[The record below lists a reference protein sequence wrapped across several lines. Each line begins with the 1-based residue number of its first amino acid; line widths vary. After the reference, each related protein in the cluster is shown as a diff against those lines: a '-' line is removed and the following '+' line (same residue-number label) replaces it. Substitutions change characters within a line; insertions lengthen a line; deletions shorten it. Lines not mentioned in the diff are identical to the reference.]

1 MINTDAFYLLVL
13 GTAGAYA
20 VYSMNERP
28 RSHIVEGAGHVS
40 SDGTTD
46 MQNRLDVLMSRITK
60 YHKQVNESNEGEA
73 YELKADKS
81 IDYDN
86 ENRKGEEDD
95 GSHLYHFNDLI
106 KADSSNFRVYT
117 NENDKHPLDPTP
129 TQQASLIA
137 LRQDLANI
145 YSLVMAYASEQDTT
159 LQEQRQRIDVLSQM
173 EELNQETIKDT
184 TASLKEQGTN
194 KRRLIKNNEYFLNR
208 YRAINEIIRYLILFI
223 VILTFVQYL
232 YIKGYF
238 SESFGSIF
246 VPLSIGVALFFLYY
260 KYINIMRRNPL
271 DYDEIDWN
279 DVPVKGKKSEE
290 FTGMPADTFSGISNV

>member
-1 MINTDAFYLLVL
+1 
-13 GTAGAYA
+13 
-20 VYSMNERP
+20 
-28 RSHIVEGAGHVS
+28 
-40 SDGTTD
+40 
-46 MQNRLDVLMSRITK
+46 
-60 YHKQVNESNEGEA
+60 
-73 YELKADKS
+73 
-81 IDYDN
+81 
-86 ENRKGEEDD
+86 
-95 GSHLYHFNDLI
+95 
-106 KADSSNFRVYT
+106 
-117 NENDKHPLDPTP
+117 
-129 TQQASLIA
+129 
-137 LRQDLANI
+137 
-145 YSLVMAYASEQDTT
+145 MAYASEKDAD

-246 VPLSIGVALFFLYY
+246 VPLLIGVALFFLYY

>member
-40 SDGTTD
+40 SDGTVTTV
-46 MQNRLDVLMSRITK
+46 MQNSLDVLMSRITK
-60 YHKQVNESNEGEA
+60 YHKQVNSSTEDQPEQED
-73 YELKADKS
+73 EQ
-81 IDYDN
+81 
-86 ENRKGEEDD
+86 GEEND
-95 GSHLYHFNDLI
+95 GTHLYHFNELI
-106 KADSSNFRVYT
+106 IAENQNFQNYMDT
-117 NENDKHPLDPTP
+117 LNNNKLSQ
-129 TQQASLIA
+129 QQASLIA

-145 YSLVMAYASEQDTT
+145 YSLVMAYANDQDTAY
-159 LQEQRQRIDVLSQM
+159 QQQQQRIDVLSQM

-246 VPLSIGVALFFLYY
+246 VPLLIGVALFFLYY

>member
-28 RSHIVEGAGHVS
+28 RSHVIEGAGPVS
-40 SDGTTD
+40 SDGTVTTV
-46 MQNRLDVLMSRITK
+46 MQNSLDVLMSRITK
-60 YHKQVNESNEGEA
+60 YHKQVNSSTEDQPEQED
-73 YELKADKS
+73 EQ
-81 IDYDN
+81 
-86 ENRKGEEDD
+86 GEEND
-95 GSHLYHFNDLI
+95 GTHLYHFNELI
-106 KADSSNFRVYT
+106 IAENQNFQNYMDT
-117 NENDKHPLDPTP
+117 LNNNKLSQ
-129 TQQASLIA
+129 QQASLIA

-145 YSLVMAYASEQDTT
+145 YSLVMAYANDQDTAY
-159 LQEQRQRIDVLSQM
+159 QQQQQRIDVLSQM

-246 VPLSIGVALFFLYY
+246 VPLLIGVALFFLYY

>member
-28 RSHIVEGAGHVS
+28 RSHVIEGAGHVS
-40 SDGTTD
+40 SDKTTD
-46 MQNRLDVLMSRITK
+46 MQNHLDVLMSRITK
-60 YHKQVNESNEGEA
+60 YHKQVSSSTEEQQEQ
-73 YELKADKS
+73 ED
-81 IDYDN
+81 
-86 ENRKGEEDD
+86 EQGEEND
-95 GSHLYHFNDLI
+95 GTHLYHFNELI
-106 KADSSNFRVYT
+106 IAENQNFQNYMDT
-117 NENDKHPLDPTP
+117 LTNDKLS
-129 TQQASLIA
+129 QQQTSLIA

-145 YSLVMAYASEQDTT
+145 YSLVMAYASDQDTT
-159 LQEQRQRIDVLSQM
+159 YQQQQERIDILSQM

-223 VILTFVQYL
+223 VIITFVQYL

-246 VPLSIGVALFFLYY
+246 VPLLIGVALFFLYY

-271 DYDEIDWN
+271 DYDEIAWN